1 MRIKFL
7 REPHVRRAE
16 MLRYARCGDGV
27 GVEKEAEQAQRLV
40 DDLIR
45 PAAAAVVF
53 DIKRDGEKLFVADTE
68 LEGKSIKKLLAPCNK
83 CVVMA
88 ITVGFELD
96 MKIAAL
102 GSSSPVLSLLA
113 DAAASSAV
121 EDACDACCESIE
133 SELGVKLTPRFSP
146 GYGDLPMNIQPALL
160 TLTNARRDLGLTIGS
175 GCMLSPIK
183 SVTAIAG
190 IKEVENDEF

>member
-102 GSSSPVLSLLA
+102 GSASPALSRLA

-160 TLTNARRDLGLTIGS
+160 TLTNARRDLGLTVGS

-190 IKEVENDEF
+190 IKEVKNDEF

>member
-40 DDLIR
+40 DDLIS

-102 GSSSPVLSLLA
+102 GSSSPALSLLA

-160 TLTNARRDLGLTIGS
+160 TLTNARRDLGLTVGS

>member
-102 GSSSPVLSLLA
+102 GSASPALSLLA

-160 TLTNARRDLGLTIGS
+160 TLTNARRDLGLTVGS

-190 IKEVENDEF
+190 IQEVENDEF

>member
-7 REPHVRRAE
+7 RELHVRRAE

-102 GSSSPVLSLLA
+102 GSASPALSLLA

-160 TLTNARRDLGLTIGS
+160 TLTNARRDLGLTVGS

-190 IKEVENDEF
+190 IKEVKNDEF

>member
-1 MRIKFL
+1 
-7 REPHVRRAE
+7 

-88 ITVGFELD
+88 ITVGFEVD

-133 SELGVKLTPRFSP
+133 SELGVKLMPRFSP

-160 TLTNARRDLGLTIGS
+160 TLTNARRDLGLTVGS

>member
-27 GVEKEAEQAQRLV
+27 GVEKEAEQAQKLV

-45 PAAAAVVF
+45 PSAAAVVF

-68 LEGKSIKKLLAPCNK
+68 LEGKSIKKLLAPCKK

-88 ITVGFELD
+88 ITVGFEVD
-96 MKIAAL
+96 MKITAL
-102 GSSSPVLSLLA
+102 GSSSPALSLLA

-133 SELGVKLTPRFSP
+133 NELGVKLTPRFSP

-160 TLTNARRDLGLTIGS
+160 TLTNARRDLGLTVGT

>member
-7 REPHVRRAE
+7 REPHVRRTE

-96 MKIAAL
+96 MKISAL
-102 GSSSPVLSLLA
+102 GSSSPALSLLA

-133 SELGVKLTPRFSP
+133 SELGVKLTQRFSP

-160 TLTNARRDLGLTIGS
+160 TLTNARRDLGLTVGS

>member
-102 GSSSPVLSLLA
+102 GSSSPALSLLA

-160 TLTNARRDLGLTIGS
+160 TLTNARRDLGLTVGS

-190 IKEVENDEF
+190 IKEVEKDEF

>member
-45 PAAAAVVF
+45 PSAAAVVF

-102 GSSSPVLSLLA
+102 GSSSPALSLLA

-133 SELGVKLTPRFSP
+133 RELGVKLTQRFSP

-160 TLTNARRDLGLTIGS
+160 TLTNARRDLGLTVGA

>member
-68 LEGKSIKKLLAPCNK
+68 LEGKNIKKLLAPCNK

-102 GSSSPVLSLLA
+102 GSASPALSLLA

-160 TLTNARRDLGLTIGS
+160 TLTNARRDLGLTVGS

>member
-7 REPHVRRAE
+7 REPHVRRTE

-53 DIKRDGEKLFVADTE
+53 DIKRNGEKIFVADTE

-102 GSSSPVLSLLA
+102 GSSSPALSLLA

-146 GYGDLPMNIQPALL
+146 GYGDLSMNIQPALL
-160 TLTNARRDLGLTIGS
+160 TLTNARRDLGLTVGS

-190 IKEVENDEF
+190 IKEVKNDEF

>member
-160 TLTNARRDLGLTIGS
+160 TLTNARRDLGLTVGS

>member
-102 GSSSPVLSLLA
+102 GSSSPALLLLA

-160 TLTNARRDLGLTIGS
+160 TLTNARRYLGLTVGT

>member
-88 ITVGFELD
+88 ITVGFEVD

-102 GSSSPVLSLLA
+102 GSSSPALSLLA
-113 DAAASSAV
+113 DAAASSSV

-160 TLTNARRDLGLTIGS
+160 TLTNARRYLGLTVGT

>member
-7 REPHVRRAE
+7 REPHVRRTE

-96 MKIAAL
+96 MKISAL
-102 GSSSPVLSLLA
+102 GSSSPALSLLA

-160 TLTNARRDLGLTIGS
+160 TLTNARRDLGLTVGS

>member
-40 DDLIR
+40 DDLLR

-53 DIKRDGEKLFVADTE
+53 DIKRNGEKIFVADTE

-102 GSSSPVLSLLA
+102 GSSSPALSLLA

-160 TLTNARRDLGLTIGS
+160 TLTNARRDLGLTVGS

>member
-102 GSSSPVLSLLA
+102 GSSSPALSLLA

-146 GYGDLPMNIQPALL
+146 GYGDLPINIQPALL
-160 TLTNARRDLGLTIGS
+160 TLTNARRDLGLTVGS

>member
-27 GVEKEAEQAQRLV
+27 GVEKEAEKAQRLV

-68 LEGKSIKKLLAPCNK
+68 LDGKSIKKLLAPCNK

-102 GSSSPVLSLLA
+102 GSSSPALSLLA

-160 TLTNARRDLGLTIGS
+160 TLTNARRDLGLTVGS

>member
-102 GSSSPVLSLLA
+102 GSSSPALSLLA

-160 TLTNARRDLGLTIGS
+160 TLTNARRDLGLTVGS

-190 IKEVENDEF
+190 IKEVENDGF

>member
-102 GSSSPVLSLLA
+102 GSSSPALSLLA

-121 EDACDACCESIE
+121 EVACDACCESIE

-160 TLTNARRDLGLTIGS
+160 TLTNARRDLGLTVGS
-175 GCMLSPIK
+175 GSMLSPIK

>member
-45 PAAAAVVF
+45 PSAAAVVF

-68 LEGKSIKKLLAPCNK
+68 LEGKSIKKLLAPCKK

-88 ITVGFELD
+88 ITVGFEVD

-102 GSSSPVLSLLA
+102 GSSSPALSLLA

-133 SELGVKLTPRFSP
+133 NELGVKLTPRFSP

-160 TLTNARRDLGLTIGS
+160 TLTNARRDLGLTVGA

>member
-45 PAAAAVVF
+45 PAAVAVVF

-102 GSSSPVLSLLA
+102 GSSSPALSLLA

-160 TLTNARRDLGLTIGS
+160 TLTNARRDLGLTVGS

>member
-102 GSSSPVLSLLA
+102 GSSSPALSLLA

-160 TLTNARRDLGLTIGS
+160 TLTNARRYLGLTVGT

>member
-27 GVEKEAEQAQRLV
+27 GVEKEAEQAQKLV

-45 PAAAAVVF
+45 PSAAAVVF

-68 LEGKSIKKLLAPCNK
+68 LEGKSIKKLLAPCKK

-88 ITVGFELD
+88 ITVGFEVD

-102 GSSSPVLSLLA
+102 GSSSPALSLLA

-133 SELGVKLTPRFSP
+133 NELGVKLTPRFSP

-160 TLTNARRDLGLTIGS
+160 TLTNARRDLGLTVGA

>member
-102 GSSSPVLSLLA
+102 GSSSPALSLLA

-133 SELGVKLTPRFSP
+133 GELGVKLTPRFSP

-160 TLTNARRDLGLTIGS
+160 TLTNARRDLGLTVGS

>member
-88 ITVGFELD
+88 ITVGFEVD

-160 TLTNARRDLGLTIGS
+160 TLTNARRDLGLTVGA

>member
-102 GSSSPVLSLLA
+102 GSSSPALSLLA

-160 TLTNARRDLGLTIGS
+160 TLTNARRDLGLTVGS

-190 IKEVENDEF
+190 IKDVENDEF

>member
-7 REPHVRRAE
+7 REPHVRRVE

-102 GSSSPVLSLLA
+102 GSSSPALSLLA

-160 TLTNARRDLGLTIGS
+160 TLTNARRDLGLTVGA

>member
-102 GSSSPVLSLLA
+102 VSSSPALSLLA

-160 TLTNARRDLGLTIGS
+160 TLTNARRDLGLTVGS

>member
-88 ITVGFELD
+88 ITVGFEVD

-102 GSSSPVLSLLA
+102 GSSSPALSLLA

-160 TLTNARRDLGLTIGS
+160 TLTNARRDLGLTVGA

-190 IKEVENDEF
+190 IKEVKNDEF

>member
-102 GSSSPVLSLLA
+102 GSSSPALSLLA

-160 TLTNARRDLGLTIGS
+160 TLTNARRDLGLTVGS

>member
-68 LEGKSIKKLLAPCNK
+68 LEGKNIKKLLAPCNK

-102 GSSSPVLSLLA
+102 GSSSPALSLLA

-146 GYGDLPMNIQPALL
+146 GYGDLSMNIQPALL
-160 TLTNARRDLGLTIGS
+160 TLTNARRDLGLTVGS

-190 IKEVENDEF
+190 IKEVKNDEF

>member
-68 LEGKSIKKLLAPCNK
+68 LEGKNIKKLLAPCNK

-102 GSSSPVLSLLA
+102 GSSSPALSLLA

>member
-1 MRIKFL
+1 MRIKLL

-102 GSSSPVLSLLA
+102 GSASPALSLLA

-160 TLTNARRDLGLTIGS
+160 TLTNARRDLGLTVGS

-190 IKEVENDEF
+190 IKEVKNDEF

>member
-68 LEGKSIKKLLAPCNK
+68 LEGKNIKKLLAPCNK

-102 GSSSPVLSLLA
+102 GSASPALSLLA

-133 SELGVKLTPRFSP
+133 IELGVKLTPRFSP

-160 TLTNARRDLGLTIGS
+160 TLTNARRDLGLTVGS

>member
-7 REPHVRRAE
+7 RTPRVRRAE

-53 DIKRDGEKLFVADTE
+53 DIKREGEKLFIAGTE
-68 LEGKSIKKLLAPCNK
+68 LEGNSIKKLLAPCKK

-88 ITVGFELD
+88 VTVGFGAD
-96 MKIAAL
+96 MKISAL
-102 GSSSPVLSLLA
+102 GASSPALSLLA

-133 SELGVKLTPRFSP
+133 SELGIKLTPRFSP

-160 TLTNARRDLGLTIGS
+160 ELTNARRDLGLTVGS

-190 IKEVENDEF
+190 IKEVENSDL